1 MKRLIYLI
9 KWLPFAL
16 VVLMV
21 LHCLLLLCGIHSN
34 FLAHNGVSPLLYV
47 VMHDTVAKNIWRIDT
62 TIVKDSVYFAVKGD
76 TIFKERYNTKWRI
89 KVAHDTINKV
99 VEKPVEVLRTSIK
112 TETKE
117 VNRLYWWQKVL
128 ILLGCASLI
137 YLIVQIY
144 KFGKRK

>member
-47 VMHDTVAKNIWRIDT
+47 VIGLTTSADEFANTYDHEKGHLVRHISQNLGLEPYGEQEQYIAGYVSQQMFRVAKSFLCEHCR
-62 TIVKDSVYFAVKGD
+62 KD
-76 TIFKERYNTKWRI
+76 NTALANFIR
-89 KVAHDTINKV
+89 VF
-99 VEKPVEVLRTSIK
+99 L
-112 TETKE
+112 
-117 VNRLYWWQKVL
+117 
-128 ILLGCASLI
+128 
-137 YLIVQIY
+137 
-144 KFGKRK
+144 